1 MTVNTPVD
9 VIVLGTGTAA
19 QTVAYTC
26 REAGW
31 SVAVVD
37 YHPFG
42 GTCQLRGCDPKKV
55 LVGVSELVDWSRRM
69 QSKGVSAPGLSI
81 AWPDLIRF
89 KRTFTDPVPE
99 QNEQSFAEAGIIT
112 RHGRA
117 HFVDRTSVQV
127 GEDTLVGRHVVIAT
141 GARHATLGIP
151 GEEHLTTSTQFLELD
166 ELPRRIVFV
175 GGGYIAFEFSHI
187 PARAGAQVQVL
198 HRGSRPLE
206 KFDPDLVAQ
215 LVQTTRELGIEVQFN
230 TAVTVIER
238 QGDHL
243 VVHARTGEQE
253 TMVEADLVVHAAGRV
268 PEIDDLDLEVA
279 GVAREKDGVSVNDYL
294 QSVTNP
300 AVYAAG
306 DAVASGGFPLTPVA
320 GMQGGILASNL
331 LEGNRQTPNY
341 TGIPSVV
348 FTTPPLA
355 RVGLLEEAA
364 RAQGLRFT
372 THHED
377 TSGWYSSRRVAL
389 SHTGSK
395 VLVEEGTDRI
405 LGAHLLGLHAE
416 EVINLFALAIRTG
429 LRAADLK
436 QMVYAYP
443 TSASDV
449 NYML

>member
-1 MTVNTPVD
+1 MTTTVD

-19 QTVAYTC
+19 QTVAYMC
-26 REAGW
+26 RGAGW

-37 YHPFG
+37 SRPFG

-55 LVGVSELVDWSRRM
+55 LVGVAELVDWSHRM
-69 QSKGVSAPGLSI
+69 QGKGVSAPGLSI

-99 QNEQSFAEAGIIT
+99 QNEQSFEQAGIAT

-117 HFVDRTSVQV
+117 HFVDRTSVLV
-127 GEDTLVGRHVVIAT
+127 GEETLVGRHVVIAT

-151 GEEHLTTSTQFLELD
+151 GEGHLTTSTQFLELD

-175 GGGYIAFEFSHI
+175 GGGYIAFEFAHI
-187 PARAGAQVQVL
+187 AARAGAQVQVL
-198 HRGSRPLE
+198 HRGSRPL
-206 KFDPDLVAQ
+206 KHFDPDLVSM
-215 LVQTTRELGIEVQFN
+215 LVQASGELGVEVRLN
-230 TAVTVIER
+230 TQVVAIER
-238 QGDHL
+238 QGNAL
-243 VVHARTGEQE
+243 RVHVRTGEQE
-253 TMVEADLVVHAAGRV
+253 QIVEADLVVHAAGRV
-268 PEIDDLDLEVA
+268 PEIDDLDLEAA
-279 GVAREKDGVSVNDYL
+279 GVAREQDGVSVNEHL

-306 DAVASGGFPLTPVA
+306 DAVASGSFPLTPVA
-320 GMQGGILASNL
+320 GMQGGIVASNL

-355 RVGLLEEAA
+355 RVGLFEETA

-389 SHTGSK
+389 RHTGFK
-395 VLVEEGTDRI
+395 TLVEEGTDRI

-416 EVINLFALAIRTG
+416 EVINLFALAIRMG
-429 LRAADLK
+429 LRANDLK

-449 NYML
+449 SYMV